1 MPELKNQEESPLK
14 EKRPKG
20 NAWKSLVAKYQKP
33 NALRAS
39 WQLINTLGA
48 YAVVL
53 AAIYFTLG
61 TSLWLTSGLIVI
73 GGGLVV
79 RIFTISHDCGH
90 GSFFA
95 SKRANSI
102 VGFITGVLSL
112 TPYQHWRWE
121 HARHHATSG
130 DLDRRGMGDVWVM
143 TVQEFLD
150 ATPWTRFCYRVAR
163 HPVALL
169 VAGPLFLFLINNRYT
184 TKGAGNVE
192 RLSIYGTNLC
202 ILLLAVGMSWLVGFQ
217 TYLWIHLAII
227 MVSGSS
233 GVWLF
238 YVQHQFE
245 DVYWERGKKWDF
257 LSAALGGSS
266 FYKLPRVLQWFSGN
280 IGFHHIHHLSARIP
294 NYNLEACHNS
304 DPLFHQV
311 KPLTFRD
318 SIRCFGYHLLDEEA
332 GKMISFRQ
340 FSKRAA

>member
-1 MPELKNQEESPLK
+1 MPELTNRTETKPHNS
-14 EKRPKG
+14 RPKVH
-20 NAWKSLVAKYQKP
+20 AWKALVAKFQKP

-48 YAVVL
+48 YAAVWV
-53 AAIYFTLG
+53 AIYFSLG
-61 TSLWLTSGLIVI
+61 TSIWLTLGLTVI

-95 SKRANSI
+95 SKRANTI
-102 VGFITGVLSL
+102 VGFITGVLSF

-130 DLDRRGMGDVWVM
+130 DLDKRGMGDVWTM
-143 TVQEFLD
+143 TVQEYLE
-150 ATPWTRFCYRVAR
+150 ASSWTRFCYRVAR
-163 HPVALL
+163 NPVALL
-169 VAGPLFLFLINNRYT
+169 LVGPLFLVLINNRFT
-184 TKGAGNVE
+184 TKGAGKSE
-192 RLSIYGTNLC
+192 RLSIYSTNLS
-202 ILLLAVGMSWLVGFQ
+202 ILLVAAAMTWIFGFE
-217 TYLWIHLAII
+217 TYLWIQFAII

-245 DVYWERGKKWDF
+245 DVYWGRGEKWNF
-257 LSAALGGSS
+257 VSAALGGSS

-304 DPLFHQV
+304 DPLFKEV
-311 KPLTFRD
+311 KALTFRD
-318 SIRCFGYHLLDEEA
+318 SIRCFGYHLWDEKG
-332 GKMISFRQ
+332 GKLISFKQLSQRL
-340 FSKRAA
+340 S